1 MECLWGV
8 YCNNWF
14 YVLKFCTTCT
24 GGTFVATNN
33 TKVSLQYAILTLA
46 QYGLCF
52 GICYILKLN
61 YKFVMSIY
69 TINVVVNTFICIALT
84 MKCIGEKTKS
94 IFIFLIR
101 YLIINA
107 LVVYGIRWLKGE
119 MF

>member
-1 MECLWGV
+1 
-8 YCNNWF
+8 
-14 YVLKFCTTCT
+14 
-24 GGTFVATNN
+24 
-33 TKVSLQYAILTLA
+33 
-46 QYGLCF
+46 
-52 GICYILKLN
+52 
-61 YKFVMSIY
+61 MSIY